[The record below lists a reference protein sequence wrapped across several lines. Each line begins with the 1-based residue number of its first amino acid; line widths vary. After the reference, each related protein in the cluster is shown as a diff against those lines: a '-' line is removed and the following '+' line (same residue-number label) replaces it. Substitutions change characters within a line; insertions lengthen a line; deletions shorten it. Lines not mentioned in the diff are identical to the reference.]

1 MALLV
6 YSPKCAH
13 STDIISFVN
22 SKEQL
27 RSIVRLHDVNQ
38 LGVPPQ
44 YRSKI
49 TRVPTMLT
57 QNGKLLV
64 GSEIKQ
70 WLASLLPVED
80 ISNCPLG
87 GRATWTSLD
96 GEDEGDLFD
105 LNSYG
110 QSLQPAMTPELKAK
124 IDKSV
129 NEAYQNTIKK

>member
-1 MALLV
+1 MALLLF
-6 YSPKCAH
+6 SPKCTH
-13 STDIISFVN
+13 SMDIITFVN
-22 SKEQL
+22 RREQL

-38 LGVPPQ
+38 LGVPAQ
-44 YRSKI
+44 YRGKI

-64 GSEIKQ
+64 GAEIKQ

-87 GRATWTSLD
+87 GRTSWTSLD
-96 GEDEGDLFD
+96 GDGDDNLFSLD
-105 LNSYG
+105 SYG
-110 QSLQPAMTPELKAK
+110 QSLQPAMTPELQAK
-124 IDKSV
+124 INKSV